1 MKQLILLRHG
11 EAQAKRPGLS
21 DFDRALTGYGR
32 TEALDAADCLR
43 QVAVRVD
50 EFLVSPAVRARE
62 TALIVAA
69 QLDFNHELRYDEQLY
84 GEEMQTLLQSV
95 QRCGT
100 DTAAVLVVGHNPA
113 ISILAGHLANGRAVS
128 HESPVQVTDTDTG
141 MDSEESLNRGSSAE
155 PLELTTAGI
164 CRVQFDADS
173 WGELSPHTVTAVS
186 LLR

>member
-32 TEALDAADCLR
+32 TEALDAADCLK
-43 QVAVRVD
+43 QVALRLD

-69 QLDFNHELRYDEQLY
+69 QLDFNHELRYDQQLY
-84 GEEMQTLLQSV
+84 GEEMRALLQSL
-95 QRCGT
+95 QRCGST
-100 DTAAVLVVGHNPA
+100 AAAVLMVGHNPA
-113 ISILAGHLANGRAVS
+113 ISILAGHLANGRPVS
-128 HESPVQVTDTDTG
+128 QEPLVQETDTD
-141 MDSEESLNRGSSAE
+141 SEPEASESLNRASSAE

-164 CRVQFDADS
+164 CRVQFEAET